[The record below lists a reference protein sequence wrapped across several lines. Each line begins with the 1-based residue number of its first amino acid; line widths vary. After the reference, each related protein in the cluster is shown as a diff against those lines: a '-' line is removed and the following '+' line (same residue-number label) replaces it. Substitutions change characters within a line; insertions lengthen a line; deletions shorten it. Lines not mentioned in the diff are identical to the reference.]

1 MQSKKMRW
9 TASMFWSSIGK
20 KLLMALTGFCLCGFL
35 ITHLFGNLLL
45 YSGKETFNAYSE
57 RLNSLGLIS
66 RFIELGLLFFAVIH
80 VIIGA
85 ILFFQNLKARPVQY
99 IVNKR
104 AGGRTIG
111 SATMPYT
118 GFLLLTFVIFH
129 LINFHFTDKTYATI
143 YQIVSSTFTKPGYV
157 TIYIAAIFITAIHI
171 RHGFWSAFQT
181 IGANHP
187 KYMPVIRVISILFSI
202 ILGIGF
208 GSIPIYMS
216 LTG

>member
-1 MQSKKMRW
+1 MLW
-9 TASMFWSSIGK
+9 TAEMFWSSIGK
-20 KLLMALTGFCLCGFL
+20 KLLMAISGFCFCGFL
-35 ITHLFGNLLL
+35 IAHLFGNLLL

-57 RLNSLGLIS
+57 RLNSLGLIIGLVG
-66 RFIELGLLFFAVIH
+66 FGLLFFAVIH
-80 VIIGA
+80 VITGA
-85 ILFFQNLKARPVQY
+85 TLFFQNLKARPVRY

-118 GFLLLTFVIFH
+118 GFLLLVFVIFH
-129 LINFHFTDKTYATI
+129 LINFRFADKTYATI
-143 YQIVSSTFTKPGYV
+143 YQIVSSTFTKPAYV
-157 TIYIAAIFITAIHI
+157 AIYIAAMLVTAIHI

-187 KYMPVIRVISILFSI
+187 KYMPALLVISILFSI

>member
-57 RLNSLGLIS
+57 RLNSLGLII

-85 ILFFQNLKARPVQY
+85 TLFFQNLKARPVQY

-143 YQIVSSTFTKPGYV
+143 YQIVSNTFTKPGYV
-157 TIYIAAIFITAIHI
+157 AIYIAAMFITAIHI

-187 KYMPVIRVISILFSI
+187 KYMPVIRIISILFSI

>member
-1 MQSKKMRW
+1 MRW

-57 RLNSLGLIS
+57 RLNSLGLIG

>member
-1 MQSKKMRW
+1 MDRKYVLEFYR
-9 TASMFWSSIGK
+9 K

-111 SATMPYT
+111 SATMPYYR
-118 GFLLLTFVIFH
+118 FFVFCTFVIF
-129 LINFHFTDKTYATI
+129 LSDNFHLQIKPTPQFI
-143 YQIVSSTFTKPGYV
+143 QIVSSTFTKPGYV
-157 TIYIAAIFITAIHI
+157 TNLYRCDFH
-171 RHGFWSAFQT
+171 HC
-181 IGANHP
+181 HP
-187 KYMPVIRVISILFSI
+187 YPPW
-202 ILGIGF
+202 GF
-208 GSIPIYMS
+208 GVPFRPSVPTTPNICQLS
-216 LTG
+216 G

>member
-1 MQSKKMRW
+1 
-9 TASMFWSSIGK
+9 MFWSSIGK

>member
-1 MQSKKMRW
+1 MQSKEMQW

-20 KLLMALTGFCLCGFL
+20 KLLMAITGFCFCGFL
-35 ITHLFGNLLL
+35 IIHLFGNLLI
-45 YSGKETFNAYSE
+45 YSGKEAFNAYSE
-57 RLNSLGLIS
+57 SLYSLGPII
-66 RFIELGLLFFAVIH
+66 RFVELGLLFFAVIH
-80 VIIGA
+80 IITGA
-85 ILFFQNLKARPVQY
+85 TLFFQNLKARPVRY

-111 SATMPYT
+111 SATIPYT
-118 GFLLLTFVIFH
+118 GFLLLIFVIFH
-129 LINFHFTDKTYATI
+129 LVNFHFADKTSATI
-143 YQIVSSTFTKPGYV
+143 YQIVSSTFTKPEYV
-157 TIYIAAIFITAIHI
+157 AIYIAAVIITAIHI

-187 KYMPVIRVISILFSI
+187 KYMPAIRVISILFSI

>member
-1 MQSKKMRW
+1 MQW

-20 KLLMALTGFCLCGFL
+20 KLLMAVTGFCFFGFL
-35 ITHLFGNLLL
+35 IAHLFGNLLL
-45 YSGKETFNAYSE
+45 YSGKEAFNAYSE
-57 RLNSLGLIS
+57 SLNSLGPII
-66 RFIELGLLFFAVIH
+66 RFVELGLLFFAVIH
-80 VIIGA
+80 VIAGA
-85 ILFFQNLKARPVQY
+85 TLFFQNLKARPVRY

-111 SATMPYT
+111 SATIPYT

-129 LINFHFTDKTYATI
+129 LINFRFADRTYVTI
-143 YQIVSSTFTKPGYV
+143 YQIVSSTFTEPVYV
-157 TIYIAAIFITAIHI
+157 AIYIAAVIVTAIHI

-187 KYMPVIRVISILFSI
+187 KYMPAIRVISILFSI